1 MLPQIITGDDAIAGH
16 AFMARSKGILGVSRF
31 DHAVI
36 AVADLDT
43 AIAAY
48 RKLGFDVISGGR
60 HTGRGT
66 HNAIIRFGLDYLEL
80 IGIHDQALGLKHGG
94 NVNDLIAYI
103 ERAGGGLLGFA
114 LATSDL
120 DAIAADWSSDFAPA
134 NNPVPMERVR
144 PDGFRLE
151 WRLLIPGG
159 SAWRRPWPFLIQW
172 HTPDR
177 ERLARDGPGHHPNG
191 ANGVAGVTLV
201 ARSVSGILPLY
212 VQDLGLTVEVDGAA
226 ETHFRLGSFQ
236 IDLLAPASGPAAE
249 ALDREGEGLYEVE
262 LRVSDLSKAVDATG
276 VNVDSTGRLV
286 IPPARAC
293 GARLVLV
300 AAR

>member
-1 MLPQIITGDDAIAGH
+1 M
-16 AFMARSKGILGVSRF
+16 RVSRF

-36 AVADLDT
+36 AVADLDA
-43 AIAAY
+43 AIDAY
-48 RKLGFDVISGGR
+48 RGLGFDVIFGGR

-80 IGIHDQALGLKHGG
+80 IGIHDQALGKKHGG

-103 ERAGGGLLGFA
+103 ERTGGGPLGFA

-120 DAIAADWSSDFAPA
+120 DSIAARWSSDFAPA
-134 NNPVPMERVR
+134 PDPVAMERVR
-144 PDGFRLE
+144 PDGFRLQ

-172 HTPDR
+172 DTPDR
-177 ERLARDGPGHHPNG
+177 ERLARDGPGHHING
-191 ANGVAGVTLV
+191 ATGVAGVAIV
-201 ARSVSGILPLY
+201 ASSVRGILPLY
-212 VQDLGLTVEVDGAA
+212 TKDLGLTVGADGAA
-226 ETHFRLGSFQ
+226 EARLRLGSFQ
-236 IDLLAPASGPAAE
+236 IDLLAPASGLAAE
-249 ALDREGEGLYEVE
+249 ALDRDGEGLYEVE
-262 LRVSDLSKAVDATG
+262 LLVSDLSKAADATG
-276 VNVDSTGRLV
+276 AKTDSNGRLV

-300 AAR
+300 GAR